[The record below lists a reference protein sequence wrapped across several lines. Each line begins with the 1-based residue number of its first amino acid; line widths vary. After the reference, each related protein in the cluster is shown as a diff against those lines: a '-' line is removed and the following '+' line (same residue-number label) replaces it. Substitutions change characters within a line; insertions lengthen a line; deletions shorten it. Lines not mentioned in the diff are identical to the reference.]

1 MFELEKIKY
10 VEVILF
16 VLICSLL
23 FLFVLKKNK
32 EGFINEKQDIA
43 IH

>member
-10 VEVILF
+10 IEIILF

-32 EGFINEKQDIA
+32 
-43 IH
+43 